1 MTTINAGSTLVHQ
14 YAPPFVISDLVTTN
28 WQLRYNANLLAFEAF
43 DPDES
48 VIETGFDSIESALF
62 TDVTQQVFVVP
73 WEAATKESL
82 FITIQGV
89 KQQQDAYTSITN
101 TGSGSTTITL
111 GDTVSVETVEILGLQ
126 TSGGASIEIYLE
138 TAAAAQTTF
147 PAAGS
152 IGWYPASEQSL
163 IVTLDG
169 IKQTTTEYSV
179 LPNATFTG
187 AQVVL
192 VAAPGDGVVVEVLG
206 IATAGETP
214 ASPVELVNLIPADE
228 ALFSAKRVAGE
239 TQFFD
244 IKGLTEGTN
253 VTLTSDANAIT
264 INADVGDFAN
274 IGSGVPVALIGTLSE
289 TITPTNELE
298 FRRLFTA
305 TTPLDRITLSS
316 TVDTITFAYNL
327 GYKTITD
334 VDSPYT
340 ALTAERLII
349 VNGLAAPTAITL
361 LAPSAIPTGDTI
373 TVKNQTTG
381 TSDITLTPATGQVE
395 NQAVRGTLT
404 ASYVINTA
412 GGYVTLYSD
421 GTNYH
426 IIAEG

>member
-298 FRRLFTA
+298 FRRLGA
-305 TTPLDRITLSS
+305 GDRILVDDT
-316 TVDTITFAYNL
+316 TVANTITVAYNL
-327 GYKTITD
+327 GYKEITD
-334 VDSPYT
+334 VDSPY
-340 ALTAERLII
+340 AVLAAERLI
-349 VNGLAAPTAITL
+349 VVTGLAAVLGITL
-361 LAPSAIPTGDTI
+361 QNPNTLSDGETI
-373 TVKNQTTG
+373 TIKNQTVG
-381 TSDITLTPATGQVE
+381 TDAITLTPAAGLIDGAAT
-395 NQAVRGTLT
+395 
-404 ASYVINTA
+404 YVINTA
-412 GGYVTLYSD
+412 YGYVTLYSD
-421 GTNYH
+421 GTNYF
-426 IIAEG
+426 IISEG